1 MKASDAEKLD
11 DLSGLKELAQLSP
24 PGQGEDHGHDSGHD
38 HGHGLEAVRQ
48 AEHRGHRIVIKT
60 CYEITV
66 DGQPVTTHLSL
77 GNDGTLRTH
86 AMPNYA
92 FSSAVDLV
100 KKIIDLFPDEFTS
113 SHSGDG
119 HGGHSH
125 EHH

>member
-11 DLSGLKELAQLSP
+11 DLSGLKDLARLAP
-24 PGQGEDHGHDSGHD
+24 AGPEHEHGGRQPAE
-38 HGHGLEAVRQ
+38 HGHGLESVRR
-48 AEHRGHRIVIKT
+48 AGHQGHEIVIRT

-66 DGQPVTTHLSL
+66 DGKPLTTHVSLS
-77 GNDGTLRTH
+77 NDGTLRTH

-113 SHSGDG
+113 SHSGHG
-119 HGGHSH
+119 HGGHTH
-125 EHH
+125 EHS